1 MGKFRHHKGMIDSD
15 VRVAK
20 HGNMARHGIEALQS
34 ARYDEVK
41 QTEDKMPADV
51 TKNIETNKT
60 KKDPSIDPPKKM
72 SGSYSGKFMEQ
83 PLKYGMQ
90 EKAATKYAEPKKYDE
105 PKKLVGGQKELIYQ
119 APKLAKAID
128 DATGGGGMT
137 RYGSHKKPKK

>member
-20 HGNMARHGIEALQS
+20 HGNMAGHGIEALQS

-119 APKLAKAID
+119 ALKLAKAID